1 MNKIKENFFDGV
13 ETIHLLNSTVRMDF
27 FTLQPPK
34 DGEKPVPEVQER
46 VVMPIQSFLNMHAAM
61 QQIIDKLVENGLVK
75 TQQPNMNNWEKTNWG
90 HENSTALCPDLLI
103 ILNKL

>member
-34 DGEKPVPEVQER
+34 EGEKPVPEVHER

-75 TQQPNMNNWEKTNWG
+75 TQQPAMNNWEKTN
-90 HENSTALCPDLLI
+90 
-103 ILNKL
+103 

>member
-34 DGEKPVPEVQER
+34 DGE
-46 VVMPIQSFLNMHAAM
+46 
-61 QQIIDKLVENGLVK
+61 
-75 TQQPNMNNWEKTNWG
+75 
-90 HENSTALCPDLLI
+90 
-103 ILNKL
+103 